1 MLALL
6 CDACKRPIADD
17 AYDLTLV
24 PGAVV
29 PTQTP
34 PFRPFS
40 TTTSGTVSVTLC
52 VACGRSIIEYL
63 RERLRTPSGQ
73 VRSPARE
80 AEFEGRRTTSVR

>member
-17 AYDLTLV
+17 GYDLTLV

-29 PTQTP
+29 PSQNP

-40 TTTSGTVSVTLC
+40 TTTGGTVNVTLC
-52 VACGRSIIEYL
+52 VECGRNVIEF
-63 RERLRTPSGQ
+63 LRTQLRAPSGQ
-73 VRSPARE
+73 VRSPVRE
-80 AEFEGRRTTSVR
+80 AELERRRTPVR